1 MKDKTFQG
9 AFELLTTP
17 KEYLLCGVIL
27 SLLLALNLYL
37 EYLNYQKLDFSKPTS
52 LNAQILLQ
60 YPKTKDQKTY
70 FVLKLQ
76 SKGMIFYATIKEP
89 LKNLQYRYAQF
100 FGKIKPCS
108 FLESLKSCFF
118 QTYSFSLTRKQD
130 FKSHVRRFIDSAHS
144 SALVGNLYR
153 ALFIGD
159 SLNKD
164 LRDRA
169 NALGINHLLAISGFH
184 LGILSASVYFLFS
197 LFYTPLQKRYFPY
210 RNAFYD
216 IGVLVW
222 VFLLGYLLLLDF
234 LPSFFRAF
242 LMGLLGFLACFFGV
256 RLLSFKLLILAC
268 CIAIALLPKLLFSV
282 GFLLSVC
289 GVWYIFLFLKH
300 TQAFFKTSSFLVRSF
315 QIISLSVLVFL
326 NMLIIAH
333 AFFPM
338 FSPYQL
344 FSIPLGLIFIV
355 FFPLSLFLH
364 AVGLG
369 SLLDSILNMPLTI
382 PTISVFSPL
391 WLLGVHLFLTIL
403 SVRFFK
409 VYLSMNVLSAGFFLY
424 CCYQYIIMPSLMPS
438 LIVG

>member
-9 AFELLTTP
+9 AFELLATP
-17 KEYLLCGVIL
+17 KEYLWCGVFL
-27 SLLLALNLYL
+27 SLLLAINLYL

-76 SKGMIFYATIKEP
+76 SKGMIFYTTIKEP
-89 LKNLQYRYAQF
+89 LKDLQYRHAYF
-100 FGKIKPCS
+100 FGRIKSCS

-118 QTYSFSLTRKQD
+118 QTYSFSLTRKHN
-130 FKSHVRRFIDSAHS
+130 FKSHLRHFIDSVHS
-144 SALVGNLYR
+144 NALVGNLYR

-256 RLLSFKLLILAC
+256 RILSFKLLVLAC

-300 TQAFFKTSSFLVRSF
+300 TQIFFKTSSFWMRSF
-315 QIISLSVLVFL
+315 QAIALSVLVFL

-369 SLLDSILNMPLTI
+369 SLLDHILSMPLTI
-382 PTISVFSPL
+382 PTISVSSPL
-391 WLLGVHLFLTIL
+391 WLLGAHLFLTIV
-403 SVRFFK
+403 SARFFK

-424 CCYQYIIMPSLMPS
+424 CCYQYIIMPSS
-438 LIVG
+438 IVG

>member
-1 MKDKTFQG
+1 M
-9 AFELLTTP
+9 
-17 KEYLLCGVIL
+17 
-27 SLLLALNLYL
+27 LAINLYL
-37 EYLNYQKLDFSKPTS
+37 EYLNHQKLDFSKPTS

-76 SKGMIFYATIKEP
+76 SKGMIFYTTIKEP

-130 FKSHVRRFIDSAHS
+130 FKSHVRHFIDSAHS
-144 SALVGNLYR
+144 NALVGNLYR

-184 LGILSASVYFLFS
+184 LGILSVSVYFLFS

-300 TQAFFKTSSFLVRSF
+300 TQIFFKTSSFLRRSF
-315 QIISLSVLVFL
+315 QAISLSALVFL

-369 SLLDSILNMPLTI
+369 SLLDDILSMPLTI
-382 PTISVFSPL
+382 PTISVPSPL
-391 WLLGVHLFLTIL
+391 WLLGAHLFLTIL
-403 SVRFFK
+403 SARFFK
-409 VYLSMNVLSAGFFLY
+409 VYLSMNVLSTGFFLY
-424 CCYQYIIMPSLMPS
+424 CCYQYIIMPSL
-438 LIVG
+438 IVG

>member
-17 KEYLLCGVIL
+17 KEYLVCGVIL
-27 SLLLALNLYL
+27 SLLLAINLYL

-76 SKGMIFYATIKEP
+76 SKGMIFYTTIKEP
-89 LKNLQYRYAQF
+89 LKNLQYRHAQF
-100 FGKIKPCS
+100 FGRIKSCS

-130 FKSHVRRFIDSAHS
+130 FKSHLRHFIDSAHS

-184 LGILSASVYFLFS
+184 LGILSVSVYFLFS
-197 LFYTPLQKRYFPY
+197 LFYIPLQKRYFPY

-300 TQAFFKTSSFLVRSF
+300 TEIFFKTSSFLMRSF
-315 QIISLSVLVFL
+315 QAISLSALVFL
-326 NMLIIAH
+326 NMLIVAH

-369 SLLDSILNMPLTI
+369 SLLDRILNMPLAI

-403 SVRFFK
+403 SARFFK
-409 VYLSMNVLSAGFFLY
+409 VYLSMNVLSVGFFLY
-424 CCYQYIIMPSLMPS
+424 CCYQYIIMLG

>member
-1 MKDKTFQG
+1 MF
-9 AFELLTTP
+9 
-17 KEYLLCGVIL
+17 L
-27 SLLLALNLYL
+27 SLLLAINLYL
-37 EYLNYQKLDFSKPTS
+37 EYLNYQKLDFLKPTS

-76 SKGMIFYATIKEP
+76 SKGMIFYTTIKEP
-89 LKNLQYRYAQF
+89 LKNLQYRHAQF
-100 FGKIKPCS
+100 FGRIKSCS
-108 FLESLKSCFF
+108 FLESLRSCFF

-130 FKSHVRRFIDSAHS
+130 FKSHARHFIDSVHS
-144 SALVGNLYR
+144 NALVGNLYR

-197 LFYTPLQKRYFPY
+197 LFYIPLQKRYFPY

-256 RLLSFKLLILAC
+256 RILSFKLLILAC

-300 TQAFFKTSSFLVRSF
+300 TQIFFKNSSFLMRSF
-315 QIISLSVLVFL
+315 QAIALSALVFL

-369 SLLDSILNMPLTI
+369 SLLDHLLNMPLTI
-382 PTISVFSPL
+382 PTISIPSPL
-391 WLLGVHLFLTIL
+391 WLLGAHLFLTIL
-403 SVRFFK
+403 SARFFK

-424 CCYQYIIMPSLMPS
+424 CCYQYIIMPSL
-438 LIVG
+438 IVG

>member
-9 AFELLTTP
+9 AFELLATP
-17 KEYLLCGVIL
+17 KEYLVCGVFL
-27 SLLLALNLYL
+27 SLLLVLNLYL

-76 SKGMIFYATIKEP
+76 SKGMIFYTTIKEP
-89 LKNLQYRYAQF
+89 LKDLQYRHAQF
-100 FGKIKPCS
+100 FGRIKSCS

-118 QTYSFSLTRKQD
+118 QTYSFSLTRKHN
-130 FKSHVRRFIDSAHS
+130 FKSHLRHFIDSAHS

-184 LGILSASVYFLFS
+184 LGILSVSVYFLFS

-256 RLLSFKLLILAC
+256 RILSFKLLILAC

-300 TQAFFKTSSFLVRSF
+300 TQAFFKTSSFLARSF
-315 QIISLSVLVFL
+315 QVISLSALVFL

-369 SLLDSILNMPLTI
+369 SLLDHFLSMPLTI
-382 PTISVFSPL
+382 PTISVPSPL
-391 WLLGVHLFLTIL
+391 WLLGVHLCLTIL
-403 SVRFFK
+403 SARFFK

-424 CCYQYIIMPSLMPS
+424 CCYQYIIMPSL
-438 LIVG
+438 IVG

>member
-9 AFELLTTP
+9 AFDLLSTP
-17 KEYLLCGVIL
+17 KEYLWCGVVL
-27 SLLLALNLYL
+27 SLLLAINLYL

-76 SKGMIFYATIKEP
+76 SKGMIFYTTIKEP
-89 LKNLQYRYAQF
+89 LKNLQYRHVQF

-118 QTYSFSLTRKQD
+118 QTYSFSLTRKHN
-130 FKSHVRRFIDSAHS
+130 FKSHLRHFIDSAHS
-144 SALVGNLYR
+144 NALVGNLYR

-184 LGILSASVYFLFS
+184 LGILSMSVYFLFS

-222 VFLLGYLLLLDF
+222 FFLLGYLLLLDF

-256 RLLSFKLLILAC
+256 RILSFKLLVLAC

-300 TQAFFKTSSFLVRSF
+300 TQIFFKDSSFFKRSF
-315 QIISLSVLVFL
+315 QAIILSVLVFL
-326 NMLIIAH
+326 NMLIVAH

-369 SLLDSILNMPLTI
+369 SLLDHFLSMPLTI
-382 PTISVFSPL
+382 PTISVSSPL
-391 WLLGVHLFLTIL
+391 WLLGAHLFLTIV
-403 SVRFFK
+403 SARFFK
-409 VYLSMNVLSAGFFLY
+409 VYLSMNVLSMGFFLY
-424 CCYQYIIMPSLMPS
+424 CCYQYIIMPSL
-438 LIVG
+438 IVG

>member
-17 KEYLLCGVIL
+17 KEYLLCGVFL
-27 SLLLALNLYL
+27 SLLLAFNLYL

-76 SKGMIFYATIKEP
+76 SKGMIFYSTIKEP

-130 FKSHVRRFIDSAHS
+130 FKSHVRYFIDSAHS

-315 QIISLSVLVFL
+315 QVISLSVLVFL
-326 NMLIIAH
+326 NMLIIVH

-344 FSIPLGLIFIV
+344 FSIPLGLIFVV
-355 FFPLSLFLH
+355 FFPLSLLLH

-369 SLLDSILNMPLTI
+369 SLLDFILNMPLAI
-382 PTISVFSPL
+382 PTIFVFSPL
-391 WLLGVHLFLTIL
+391 WLLGAHLFLTIL
-403 SVRFFK
+403 SARFFK

-424 CCYQYIIMPSLMPS
+424 CCYQYIIMPSL
-438 LIVG
+438 IVG

>member
-9 AFELLTTP
+9 AFELLATP
-17 KEYLLCGVIL
+17 KEYLWCGVFL
-27 SLLLALNLYL
+27 SLLLAINLYL
-37 EYLNYQKLDFSKPTS
+37 EYLNYQKLDFLKPTS

-76 SKGMIFYATIKEP
+76 SKGMIFYTTIKEP
-89 LKNLQYRYAQF
+89 LKNLQYRHAQF
-100 FGKIKPCS
+100 FGKIKSCS

-118 QTYSFSLTRKQD
+118 QTYSFSLTRKHN
-130 FKSHVRRFIDSAHS
+130 FKSRLRHFIDSAHS

-164 LRDRA
+164 LRDKA

-184 LGILSASVYFLFS
+184 LGILSVSVYFLFS

-256 RLLSFKLLILAC
+256 RLLSFKLLVLAC

-300 TQAFFKTSSFLVRSF
+300 TQIFFKNSSFLMRSF
-315 QIISLSVLVFL
+315 QAIVLSVLVFL
-326 NMLIIAH
+326 NMLIVAH

-369 SLLDSILNMPLTI
+369 SLLDHLLSMPLTI
-382 PTISVFSPL
+382 PTILIPSPL

-403 SVRFFK
+403 SARFFK

-424 CCYQYIIMPSLMPS
+424 CCYQYIIMPSL
-438 LIVG
+438 IVG

>member
-9 AFELLTTP
+9 AFELLSTP
-17 KEYLLCGVIL
+17 KEYLWCGVVL
-27 SLLLALNLYL
+27 SLLLAINLYL
-37 EYLNYQKLDFSKPTS
+37 EYLNYQKLDFSKPMS

-76 SKGMIFYATIKEP
+76 SKGMIFYTTIKEP
-89 LKNLQYRYAQF
+89 LKNLQYRHAQF
-100 FGKIKPCS
+100 FGRIKSCS

-130 FKSHVRRFIDSAHS
+130 FKSHVRHFIDSAHS
-144 SALVGNLYR
+144 NALVGNLYR

-300 TQAFFKTSSFLVRSF
+300 TQIFFKNSSFLRRSF
-315 QIISLSVLVFL
+315 QVISLSALVFL
-326 NMLIIAH
+326 NMLIVAH

-369 SLLDSILNMPLTI
+369 SLLDHILSMPLTI
-382 PTISVFSPL
+382 PTISIPSPL
-391 WLLGVHLFLTIL
+391 WLLGAHLFLTIL
-403 SVRFFK
+403 SARSFK
-409 VYLSMNVLSAGFFLY
+409 VYLSMNILSTGFFLY
-424 CCYQYIIMPSLMPS
+424 CCYQYIIMPSL
-438 LIVG
+438 IVG

>member
-1 MKDKTFQG
+1 MF
-9 AFELLTTP
+9 
-17 KEYLLCGVIL
+17 L
-27 SLLLALNLYL
+27 SLLLAINLYL

-76 SKGMIFYATIKEP
+76 SKGMIFYTTIKEP
-89 LKNLQYRYAQF
+89 LKNLQYRHAQF
-100 FGKIKPCS
+100 FGKIKFCS

-130 FKSHVRRFIDSAHS
+130 LKSHLRHFIDSVHS
-144 SALVGNLYR
+144 NALVGNLYR

-164 LRDRA
+164 LRDKA

-300 TQAFFKTSSFLVRSF
+300 TEIFFKTSSFLRRSF
-315 QIISLSVLVFL
+315 QAISLSALVFL

-369 SLLDSILNMPLTI
+369 SLLDHILSMPLTI
-382 PTISVFSPL
+382 PTISVSSPL
-391 WLLGVHLFLTIL
+391 WLLGAHLFLTIL
-403 SVRFFK
+403 SARFFK
-409 VYLSMNVLSAGFFLY
+409 VYLSMNILSAGFFLY
-424 CCYQYIIMPSLMPS
+424 CCYQYIIMPSL
-438 LIVG
+438 IVG

>member
-27 SLLLALNLYL
+27 SLLLAINLYL

-130 FKSHVRRFIDSAHS
+130 FKSHVRHFIDSAHS
-144 SALVGNLYR
+144 SALAGNLYR

-222 VFLLGYLLLLDF
+222 VFLLGYLLLLNF

-300 TQAFFKTSSFLVRSF
+300 TQAFFKTSSFLVRSL
-315 QIISLSVLVFL
+315 QVISLSVLVFL

-424 CCYQYIIMPSLMPS
+424 CCYQYIIMPSL
-438 LIVG
+438 IVG

>member
-9 AFELLTTP
+9 AFELLATP
-17 KEYLLCGVIL
+17 KEYLWCGVFL
-27 SLLLALNLYL
+27 SLLLAINLYL
-37 EYLNYQKLDFSKPTS
+37 EYLNYQKLDFLKPTS

-76 SKGMIFYATIKEP
+76 SKGMIFYTTIKEP
-89 LKNLQYRYAQF
+89 LKNLQYRHAQF
-100 FGKIKPCS
+100 FGRIKSCS

-118 QTYSFSLTRKQD
+118 QTYSFSLTRKHN
-130 FKSHVRRFIDSAHS
+130 FKSHLRHFIDSAHEN
-144 SALVGNLYR
+144 ALVGNLYR

-159 SLNKD
+159 SLNKN

-256 RLLSFKLLILAC
+256 RILSFKLLVLAC

-300 TQAFFKTSSFLVRSF
+300 TQIFFKTSSFWMRSF
-315 QIISLSVLVFL
+315 QAIALSVLVFL

-369 SLLDSILNMPLTI
+369 SLLDHFLSMPLTI
-382 PTISVFSPL
+382 PTISVSSPL
-391 WLLGVHLFLTIL
+391 WLLGTHLFLTIL

-424 CCYQYIIMPSLMPS
+424 CCYQYIIMPSS
-438 LIVG
+438 IVG

>member
-1 MKDKTFQG
+1 M
-9 AFELLTTP
+9 
-17 KEYLLCGVIL
+17 CGVIL

-76 SKGMIFYATIKEP
+76 SKGMIFYSTIKEP

-108 FLESLKSCFF
+108 FLESLKSCFL

-130 FKSHVRRFIDSAHS
+130 FKSHVRHFIDSAHS

-159 SLNKD
+159 SLNKN

-300 TQAFFKTSSFLVRSF
+300 TQAFFKTFSFLARSF
-315 QIISLSVLVFL
+315 QVISLSALIFL

-369 SLLDSILNMPLTI
+369 SLLDPILNMPLAI
-382 PTISVFSPL
+382 PTISIPSPL
-391 WLLGVHLFLTIL
+391 WLLGAHLFLTIL
-403 SVRFFK
+403 SARFFK

-424 CCYQYIIMPSLMPS
+424 CCYQYIIMPSS
-438 LIVG
+438 IVG

>member
-9 AFELLTTP
+9 AFELLATP
-17 KEYLLCGVIL
+17 KEYLWCGVFL
-27 SLLLALNLYL
+27 SLLLAINLYL

-76 SKGMIFYATIKEP
+76 SKNMIFYTTIKEP
-89 LKNLQYRYAQF
+89 LKNLQYRHAQF
-100 FGKIKPCS
+100 FGKIKSCS

-130 FKSHVRRFIDSAHS
+130 FKSHARHFIDSAHS
-144 SALVGNLYR
+144 NALVGNLYR

-184 LGILSASVYFLFS
+184 LGILSVSVYFLFS
-197 LFYTPLQKRYFPY
+197 LFYTTLQKRYFPY

-256 RLLSFKLLILAC
+256 RILSFKLLILAC

-300 TQAFFKTSSFLVRSF
+300 TQIFFKTSSFLARSL
-315 QIISLSVLVFL
+315 QVISLSALVFL
-326 NMLIIAH
+326 NMLIVAH

-369 SLLDSILNMPLTI
+369 SLLDNVLSMPLTI
-382 PTISVFSPL
+382 PTISVPSPL
-391 WLLGVHLFLTIL
+391 WLLGAHLFLTIL
-403 SVRFFK
+403 SARFFK
-409 VYLSMNVLSAGFFLY
+409 VYLSMNVLSMGFFLY
-424 CCYQYIIMPSLMPS
+424 CCYQYIIMPSL
-438 LIVG
+438 IVG

>member
-9 AFELLTTP
+9 AFELLSTP
-17 KEYLLCGVIL
+17 KEYLLCGVFL
-27 SLLLALNLYL
+27 SLLLAINLYL
-37 EYLNYQKLDFSKPTS
+37 EYLNYQKLDFSKPAS

-76 SKGMIFYATIKEP
+76 SKNMIFYTTIKEP
-89 LKNLQYRYAQF
+89 LKNLQYRHAQF
-100 FGKIKPCS
+100 FGKIKSCS

-130 FKSHVRRFIDSAHS
+130 FKSHVRHFIDSAHEN
-144 SALVGNLYR
+144 ALVGNLYR

-164 LRDRA
+164 LRDKA

-184 LGILSASVYFLFS
+184 LGILSVSVYFLFS

-256 RLLSFKLLILAC
+256 RILSFKLLVLAC

-300 TQAFFKTSSFLVRSF
+300 TQIFFKTSSFLRRSF
-315 QIISLSVLVFL
+315 QAIALSVLVFL

-338 FSPYQL
+338 FSLYQL

-369 SLLDSILNMPLTI
+369 SLLDHFLSMPLTI
-382 PTISVFSPL
+382 PTISVPSPL
-391 WLLGVHLFLTIL
+391 WLLGAHLFLTIL
-403 SVRFFK
+403 SARFFK

-424 CCYQYIIMPSLMPS
+424 CCYQYIIMPSL
-438 LIVG
+438 IVG

>member
-9 AFELLTTP
+9 AFELLATP
-17 KEYLLCGVIL
+17 KEYLWCGVVL
-27 SLLLALNLYL
+27 SLLLAINLYL

-76 SKGMIFYATIKEP
+76 SKGMIFYTTIKEP
-89 LKNLQYRYAQF
+89 LKDLQYRHAQF
-100 FGKIKPCS
+100 FGRIKSCS

-118 QTYSFSLTRKQD
+118 QTYSFSLMRKHN
-130 FKSHVRRFIDSAHS
+130 FKSHLRHFIDSVHS
-144 SALVGNLYR
+144 NALVGNLYR

-300 TQAFFKTSSFLVRSF
+300 TQIFFKTSSFWMRSF
-315 QIISLSVLVFL
+315 QVISLSALVFL

-369 SLLDSILNMPLTI
+369 SLLDHFLSMPLTI
-382 PTISVFSPL
+382 PTISVSSPL
-391 WLLGVHLFLTIL
+391 WLLGAHLFLTIL
-403 SVRFFK
+403 SARFFK

-424 CCYQYIIMPSLMPS
+424 CCYQYIIMPSS
-438 LIVG
+438 IVG

>member
-9 AFELLTTP
+9 AFELLSTP
-17 KEYLLCGVIL
+17 KEYLWCGVFL
-27 SLLLALNLYL
+27 SLLLAINLYL

-76 SKGMIFYATIKEP
+76 SKNMIFYTTIKEP
-89 LKNLQYRYAQF
+89 LKNLQYRHAQF
-100 FGKIKPCS
+100 FGRIKSCS

-118 QTYSFSLTRKQD
+118 QTYSFSLTRKHN
-130 FKSHVRRFIDSAHS
+130 FKSHARHFIDSVHS
-144 SALVGNLYR
+144 NALVGNLYR

-256 RLLSFKLLILAC
+256 RLLSFKLLVLAC

-300 TQAFFKTSSFLVRSF
+300 TQIFFKTSSFLRRSF
-315 QIISLSVLVFL
+315 QAISLSVLVFL
-326 NMLIIAH
+326 NMLIVAH

-369 SLLDSILNMPLTI
+369 SLLDRLLSMPLTI
-382 PTISVFSPL
+382 PTISVSSPL
-391 WLLGVHLFLTIL
+391 WLLGVHLCLTIL
-403 SVRFFK
+403 SARFFK

-424 CCYQYIIMPSLMPS
+424 CCYQYIIMPSL
-438 LIVG
+438 IVG

>member
-17 KEYLLCGVIL
+17 KEYLWCGVVL
-27 SLLLALNLYL
+27 SLLLVLNLYL

-76 SKGMIFYATIKEP
+76 SKGMIFYTTIKEP
-89 LKNLQYRYAQF
+89 LKNLQYRHAQF
-100 FGKIKPCS
+100 FGKIKSCS

-130 FKSHVRRFIDSAHS
+130 FKSHLRHFIDSAHS

-300 TQAFFKTSSFLVRSF
+300 TQIFFKDSSFFKRSF
-315 QIISLSVLVFL
+315 QAIALSVLVFL
-326 NMLIIAH
+326 NMLIIVH

-344 FSIPLGLIFIV
+344 FSIPLGLVFIV

-369 SLLDSILNMPLTI
+369 SLLDHILSMPLTI
-382 PTISVFSPL
+382 PTISVPSPL
-391 WLLGVHLFLTIL
+391 WLLGAHLFLTIL
-403 SVRFFK
+403 SARFFK
-409 VYLSMNVLSAGFFLY
+409 VYLSMNVLSVGFFLY
-424 CCYQYIIMPSLMPS
+424 CCYQYII
-438 LIVG
+438 IYYNA

>member
-9 AFELLTTP
+9 AFELLTAP

-27 SLLLALNLYL
+27 SLLLAINLYL

-76 SKGMIFYATIKEP
+76 SKGMIFYTTIKES
-89 LKNLQYRYAQF
+89 LKNLQYRHAQF
-100 FGKIKPCS
+100 FGRIKSCS

-130 FKSHVRRFIDSAHS
+130 LKSHWRHFIDNAHS
-144 SALVGNLYR
+144 NALAGNLYR

-184 LGILSASVYFLFS
+184 LGILSVSVYFLFS

-300 TQAFFKTSSFLVRSF
+300 TQAFFKSSSFLMRSF
-315 QIISLSVLVFL
+315 QAISLSALVFL

-369 SLLDSILNMPLTI
+369 SLLDHILNMPLAI
-382 PTISVFSPL
+382 PTISISSPL
-391 WLLGVHLFLTIL
+391 WLLGAHLFLTIL
-403 SVRFFK
+403 SARFFK

-424 CCYQYIIMPSLMPS
+424 CCYQYIIMPSL
-438 LIVG
+438 IVG

>member
-27 SLLLALNLYL
+27 SLLLAINLYL

-76 SKGMIFYATIKEP
+76 SKSMIFYSTIKEP

-130 FKSHVRRFIDSAHS
+130 SKSHWRHFIDSAHS
-144 SALVGNLYR
+144 SALAGNLYR

-222 VFLLGYLLLLDF
+222 VFLLGYLLLLNF

-315 QIISLSVLVFL
+315 QVISLSTLVFL

-344 FSIPLGLIFIV
+344 FSIPLGLIFVV

-382 PTISVFSPL
+382 PTISVSSPL

-403 SVRFFK
+403 SVHFFK

-424 CCYQYIIMPSLMPS
+424 CCYQYIIMPSL
-438 LIVG
+438 IVG

>member
-9 AFELLTTP
+9 AFELLSTP
-17 KEYLLCGVIL
+17 KEYLWCGVFL
-27 SLLLALNLYL
+27 SLLLAINLYL

-76 SKGMIFYATIKEP
+76 SKGMIFYTTIKEP
-89 LKNLQYRYAQF
+89 LKNLQYRHAQF
-100 FGKIKPCS
+100 FGRIKSCS

-118 QTYSFSLTRKQD
+118 QTYSFSLTRKHN
-130 FKSHVRRFIDSAHS
+130 FKSHVRHFIDSAHS
-144 SALVGNLYR
+144 NALVGNLYR

-300 TQAFFKTSSFLVRSF
+300 TQIFFKTSSFLARSF
-315 QIISLSVLVFL
+315 QAISLSALVFL

-355 FFPLSLFLH
+355 FFPLSLLLH

-369 SLLDSILNMPLTI
+369 SLLDRILNMPLAI
-382 PTISVFSPL
+382 PTISVPSPL
-391 WLLGVHLFLTIL
+391 WLLGAHLFLTIL
-403 SVRFFK
+403 SARFFK

-424 CCYQYIIMPSLMPS
+424 CCYQYIIMPSL
-438 LIVG
+438 IVG

>member
-1 MKDKTFQG
+1 MF
-9 AFELLTTP
+9 
-17 KEYLLCGVIL
+17 L
-27 SLLLALNLYL
+27 SLLLAINLYL
-37 EYLNYQKLDFSKPTS
+37 EHLNYQKLDFSKPTS
-52 LNAQILLQ
+52 LSAQILLQ

-76 SKGMIFYATIKEP
+76 SKGMIFYTTIKEP
-89 LKNLQYRYAQF
+89 LKNLQYRHAQF
-100 FGKIKPCS
+100 FGKIKSCS

-118 QTYSFSLTRKQD
+118 QTYSFSLTRKHN
-130 FKSHVRRFIDSAHS
+130 FKSRLRHFIDSAHS

-184 LGILSASVYFLFS
+184 LGILSVSVYFLFS

-216 IGVLVW
+216 TGVLVW
-222 VFLLGYLLLLDF
+222 VFLLAYLLLLDF

-300 TQAFFKTSSFLVRSF
+300 TQIFFKNSSFLMRSF
-315 QIISLSVLVFL
+315 QAIALSVLVFL

-369 SLLDSILNMPLTI
+369 SLLDHFLSMPLTI
-382 PTISVFSPL
+382 PTISILSPL

-403 SVRFFK
+403 SARFFK

-424 CCYQYIIMPSLMPS
+424 CCYQYIIMPSS
-438 LIVG
+438 IVG

>member
-9 AFELLTTP
+9 AFELLSTP
-17 KEYLLCGVIL
+17 KEYLWCGVVL
-27 SLLLALNLYL
+27 SLLLAINLYL

-76 SKGMIFYATIKEP
+76 SKGMIFYTTIKEP
-89 LKNLQYRYAQF
+89 LKNLQYRHAQF
-100 FGKIKPCS
+100 FGRIKSCS

-130 FKSHVRRFIDSAHS
+130 FKSHARHFIDSAHS
-144 SALVGNLYR
+144 NALVGNLYR

-256 RLLSFKLLILAC
+256 RLLSFKLLVLAC

-300 TQAFFKTSSFLVRSF
+300 TQIFFKNSSFLMRSF
-315 QIISLSVLVFL
+315 QAIALSVLVFL
-326 NMLIIAH
+326 NMLIVAH

-369 SLLDSILNMPLTI
+369 SLLDNILSMPLTI
-382 PTISVFSPL
+382 PTISIPSPL

-403 SVRFFK
+403 SARFFK

-424 CCYQYIIMPSLMPS
+424 CCYQYIIMPSL
-438 LIVG
+438 IVG

>member
-9 AFELLTTP
+9 AFDLLSTP
-17 KEYLLCGVIL
+17 KEYLWCGVVL
-27 SLLLALNLYL
+27 SLLLAINLYL
-37 EYLNYQKLDFSKPTS
+37 EYLNHQKLDFSKPTS

-76 SKGMIFYATIKEP
+76 SKGMIFYTTIKEP
-89 LKNLQYRYAQF
+89 LKNLQYRHAQF
-100 FGKIKPCS
+100 FGKIKSCS

-118 QTYSFSLTRKQD
+118 QTYSFSLTRKHN
-130 FKSHVRRFIDSAHS
+130 FKSHLRHFIDSVHS
-144 SALVGNLYR
+144 NALVGNLYR

-164 LRDRA
+164 LRDKA

-256 RLLSFKLLILAC
+256 RILSFKLLVLAC

-282 GFLLSVC
+282 GFLLSIC

-300 TQAFFKTSSFLVRSF
+300 TQIFFKDSSFFKRSF
-315 QIISLSVLVFL
+315 QAIVLSVLVFL
-326 NMLIIAH
+326 NMLIVAH

-369 SLLDSILNMPLTI
+369 SLLDHFLSMPLTI
-382 PTISVFSPL
+382 STISVPSPL

-403 SVRFFK
+403 SAHFFK
-409 VYLSMNVLSAGFFLY
+409 VYLSMNVLSMGFFLY
-424 CCYQYIIMPSLMPS
+424 CCYQYIIMPSS
-438 LIVG
+438 IVG

>member
-1 MKDKTFQG
+1 M
-9 AFELLTTP
+9 
-17 KEYLLCGVIL
+17 CGVFL
-27 SLLLALNLYL
+27 SLLLVLNLYL

-76 SKGMIFYATIKEP
+76 SKGMIFYTTIKEP
-89 LKNLQYRYAQF
+89 LKDLQYRHAQF
-100 FGKIKPCS
+100 FGRIKSCS

-118 QTYSFSLTRKQD
+118 QTYSFSLTRKHN
-130 FKSHVRRFIDSAHS
+130 FKSHLRHFIDSAHS

-184 LGILSASVYFLFS
+184 LGILSVSVYFLFS

-256 RLLSFKLLILAC
+256 RILSFKLLILAC

-300 TQAFFKTSSFLVRSF
+300 TQAFFKTSSFLARSF
-315 QIISLSVLVFL
+315 QVISLSALVFL

-369 SLLDSILNMPLTI
+369 SLLDHFLSMPLTI
-382 PTISVFSPL
+382 PTISVPSPL
-391 WLLGVHLFLTIL
+391 WLLGVHLCLTIL
-403 SVRFFK
+403 SARFFK

-424 CCYQYIIMPSLMPS
+424 CCYQYIIMPSL
-438 LIVG
+438 IVG

>member
-1 MKDKTFQG
+1 MF
-9 AFELLTTP
+9 
-17 KEYLLCGVIL
+17 L
-27 SLLLALNLYL
+27 SLLLAINLYL

-76 SKGMIFYATIKEP
+76 SKNMIFYTTIKEP
-89 LKNLQYRYAQF
+89 LKNLQYRHAQF
-100 FGKIKPCS
+100 FGRIKSCS

-118 QTYSFSLTRKQD
+118 QTYSFSLTRKHN
-130 FKSHVRRFIDSAHS
+130 FKSHARHFIDSAHS
-144 SALVGNLYR
+144 NALVGNLYR

-300 TQAFFKTSSFLVRSF
+300 TQIFFKNSSFLRRSF
-315 QIISLSVLVFL
+315 QAIALSVLVFL

-369 SLLDSILNMPLTI
+369 SLLDHILSMPLTI
-382 PTISVFSPL
+382 PTISVPSPL
-391 WLLGVHLFLTIL
+391 WLLGAHLFLTIL
-403 SVRFFK
+403 SVRSFK

-424 CCYQYIIMPSLMPS
+424 CCYQYIIMPSL
-438 LIVG
+438 IVG

>member
-9 AFELLTTP
+9 AFELLSTP
-17 KEYLLCGVIL
+17 KEYLWCGVFL
-27 SLLLALNLYL
+27 SLLLAINLYL

-60 YPKTKDQKTY
+60 YPKIKDQKTY

-76 SKGMIFYATIKEP
+76 SKGMIFYTTIKEP
-89 LKNLQYRYAQF
+89 LKNLQYRHAQF
-100 FGKIKPCS
+100 FGRIKFCS

-118 QTYSFSLTRKQD
+118 QTYSFSLTRKHN
-130 FKSHVRRFIDSAHS
+130 FKSHVRHFIDSAHS
-144 SALVGNLYR
+144 NALVGNLYR

-210 RNAFYD
+210 KNAFYD

-256 RLLSFKLLILAC
+256 RLLSFKLLVLAC

-300 TQAFFKTSSFLVRSF
+300 TEIFFKTSSFLRRSF
-315 QIISLSVLVFL
+315 QAISLSVLVFL

-369 SLLDSILNMPLTI
+369 SLLDNVLSMPLTI
-382 PTISVFSPL
+382 PTISVPSPL
-391 WLLGVHLFLTIL
+391 WLLGVHLCLTIL
-403 SVRFFK
+403 SARFFK
-409 VYLSMNVLSAGFFLY
+409 VYLSMNVLSVGFFLY
-424 CCYQYIIMPSLMPS
+424 CCYQYIIMPSL
-438 LIVG
+438 IVG

>member
-17 KEYLLCGVIL
+17 KEYLVCGVFL
-27 SLLLALNLYL
+27 SLLLAINLYL
-37 EYLNYQKLDFSKPTS
+37 EYLNYQKIDFSKPTS

-76 SKGMIFYATIKEP
+76 SKGMIFYSTIKEP

-108 FLESLKSCFF
+108 FLESLRSCFF

-130 FKSHVRRFIDSAHS
+130 FKSHLHHFIDSAHS

-184 LGILSASVYFLFS
+184 LGILSVSVYFLFS

-300 TQAFFKTSSFLVRSF
+300 TQAFFKISSFLMRSF
-315 QIISLSVLVFL
+315 QVISLSALVFL
-326 NMLIIAH
+326 NMLIIVH

-355 FFPLSLFLH
+355 FFPLSLLLH

-391 WLLGVHLFLTIL
+391 WLLGAHLLLTIL
-403 SVRFFK
+403 SARFFK

-424 CCYQYIIMPSLMPS
+424 CCYQYIIMPSS
-438 LIVG
+438 IVG

>member
-9 AFELLTTP
+9 AFELLSTP
-17 KEYLLCGVIL
+17 KEYLVCGVFL
-27 SLLLALNLYL
+27 SLLLAINLYL

-76 SKGMIFYATIKEP
+76 SKGMIFYTTIKEP
-89 LKNLQYRYAQF
+89 LKNLQYRHAQF
-100 FGKIKPCS
+100 FGRIKSCS

-118 QTYSFSLTRKQD
+118 QTYSFSLTRKHN
-130 FKSHVRRFIDSAHS
+130 FKSHVRHSIDSAHS
-144 SALVGNLYR
+144 NALVGNLYR

-300 TQAFFKTSSFLVRSF
+300 TQIFFKTSSFWMRSF
-315 QIISLSVLVFL
+315 QVISLSALVFL

-369 SLLDSILNMPLTI
+369 SLLDHLLSMPLTI
-382 PTISVFSPL
+382 PTISVPSPL
-391 WLLGVHLFLTIL
+391 WLLGAHLFLTIL
-403 SVRFFK
+403 STRFFK
-409 VYLSMNVLSAGFFLY
+409 VYLSMNVLSVGFFLY
-424 CCYQYIIMPSLMPS
+424 CCYQYIIMPSL
-438 LIVG
+438 IVG

>member
-9 AFELLTTP
+9 AFELLSTP
-17 KEYLLCGVIL
+17 KEYLWCGVFL
-27 SLLLALNLYL
+27 SLLLAINLYL

-76 SKGMIFYATIKEP
+76 SKGMIFYTTIKEP
-89 LKNLQYRYAQF
+89 LKNLQYRHAQF
-100 FGKIKPCS
+100 FGKIKSCS

-118 QTYSFSLTRKQD
+118 QTYSFSLMRKHN
-130 FKSHVRRFIDSAHS
+130 FKSHLRHFIDSAHEN
-144 SALVGNLYR
+144 ALVGNLYR

-184 LGILSASVYFLFS
+184 LGILSVSVYFLFS

-256 RLLSFKLLILAC
+256 RILSFKLLVLAC

-300 TQAFFKTSSFLVRSF
+300 TQIFFKDSSFFKRSF
-315 QIISLSVLVFL
+315 QAIVLSVLVFL
-326 NMLIIAH
+326 NMLIVAH

-369 SLLDSILNMPLTI
+369 SLLDHFLSMPLTI
-382 PTISVFSPL
+382 PTISISSPL
-391 WLLGVHLFLTIL
+391 WLLGAHLFLTIL
-403 SVRFFK
+403 SARFFK

-424 CCYQYIIMPSLMPS
+424 CCYQYIIMPSL
-438 LIVG
+438 IVG

>member
-9 AFELLTTP
+9 AFELLSTP
-17 KEYLLCGVIL
+17 KEYLWCGVFL
-27 SLLLALNLYL
+27 SLLLAINLYL
-37 EYLNYQKLDFSKPTS
+37 EYLNYQRLDFSKPTS

-76 SKGMIFYATIKEP
+76 SKNMIFYTTIKEP
-89 LKNLQYRYAQF
+89 LKNLQYRHAQF
-100 FGKIKPCS
+100 FGKIKSCS

-118 QTYSFSLTRKQD
+118 QTYSFSLMRKQD
-130 FKSHVRRFIDSAHS
+130 FKSRLRHSIDSAHS

-164 LRDRA
+164 LIDRA

-256 RLLSFKLLILAC
+256 RILSFKLLVLAC

-300 TQAFFKTSSFLVRSF
+300 TQIFFKTSSFLRRSF
-315 QIISLSVLVFL
+315 QAIALSVLVFL

-369 SLLDSILNMPLTI
+369 SLLDYILSMPLTI
-382 PTISVFSPL
+382 PTISVPSPL

-403 SVRFFK
+403 SARFFK

-424 CCYQYIIMPSLMPS
+424 CCYQYIIMPSS
-438 LIVG
+438 IVG

>member
-17 KEYLLCGVIL
+17 KEYLWCGVFL
-27 SLLLALNLYL
+27 SLLLAINLYL
-37 EYLNYQKLDFSKPTS
+37 EYLNHQKLDFSKPTS

-76 SKGMIFYATIKEP
+76 SKGMIFYTTIKEP
-89 LKNLQYRYAQF
+89 LKNLQYRHVQF

-108 FLESLKSCFF
+108 FLESLRSCFF

-130 FKSHVRRFIDSAHS
+130 FKSHVRHFIDSAHS
-144 SALVGNLYR
+144 NALVGNLYR

-159 SLNKD
+159 SLNKN

-184 LGILSASVYFLFS
+184 LGILSVSVYFLFS

-300 TQAFFKTSSFLVRSF
+300 TQAFFKTSSFLMRSL
-315 QIISLSVLVFL
+315 QAISLSTLVFL
-326 NMLIIAH
+326 NMLIVAH

-369 SLLDSILNMPLTI
+369 SLLDRILSMPLTI
-382 PTISVFSPL
+382 PTISIPSPL
-391 WLLGVHLFLTIL
+391 WLLGAHLFLTIL

-424 CCYQYIIMPSLMPS
+424 CCYQYIIMPSL
-438 LIVG
+438 IVG

>member
-17 KEYLLCGVIL
+17 KEYLLCGVFL
-27 SLLLALNLYL
+27 SLLLAINLYL

-76 SKGMIFYATIKEP
+76 SKGMIFYTTIKEP
-89 LKNLQYRYAQF
+89 LKNLQYRHAQF
-100 FGKIKPCS
+100 FGKIKSCS

-118 QTYSFSLTRKQD
+118 QTYSFSLTRKHN
-130 FKSHVRRFIDSAHS
+130 FKSHVRHFIDSAHS

-234 LPSFFRAF
+234 LPSFFRSF

-300 TQAFFKTSSFLVRSF
+300 TQAFFKTSSFLMRSF
-315 QIISLSVLVFL
+315 QAIALSVLVFL

-369 SLLDSILNMPLTI
+369 SLLDPILNMPLTI

-403 SVRFFK
+403 STRFFK

-424 CCYQYIIMPSLMPS
+424 CCYQYIIMPSS
-438 LIVG
+438 IVG

>member
-1 MKDKTFQG
+1 MKDKTFHG
-9 AFELLTTP
+9 AFDLLSTP
-17 KEYLLCGVIL
+17 KEYLWCGVVL
-27 SLLLALNLYL
+27 SLLLAINLYL
-37 EYLNYQKLDFSKPTS
+37 EYLNHQKLDFSKPTS
-52 LNAQILLQ
+52 LSAQILLQ

-76 SKGMIFYATIKEP
+76 SKGMIFYTTIKEP
-89 LKNLQYRYAQF
+89 LKNLQYRHAQF
-100 FGKIKPCS
+100 FGKIKSCS

-130 FKSHVRRFIDSAHS
+130 FKSRLRHFIDSAHS
-144 SALVGNLYR
+144 NALVGNLYR

-256 RLLSFKLLILAC
+256 RILSFKLLVLAC

-300 TQAFFKTSSFLVRSF
+300 AQIFFKDSSFLKRSF
-315 QIISLSVLVFL
+315 QAIALSVLVFL
-326 NMLIIAH
+326 NMLIVAH

-369 SLLDSILNMPLTI
+369 SLLDHILSMPLTI
-382 PTISVFSPL
+382 PTISIPSPL

-403 SVRFFK
+403 SARFFK

-424 CCYQYIIMPSLMPS
+424 CCYQYIIMPSL
-438 LIVG
+438 IVG

>member
-9 AFELLTTP
+9 AFELLLTP
-17 KEYLLCGVIL
+17 KEYLWCGVVL
-27 SLLLALNLYL
+27 SLLLAINLYL

-76 SKGMIFYATIKEP
+76 SKNMIFYTTIKEP

-100 FGKIKPCS
+100 FGRIKPCS

-118 QTYSFSLTRKQD
+118 QTYSFSLMRKQD
-130 FKSHVRRFIDSAHS
+130 FKSHLRHFIDSAHS
-144 SALVGNLYR
+144 NALVGNLYR

-256 RLLSFKLLILAC
+256 RILSFKLLVLAC
-268 CIAIALLPKLLFSV
+268 GIAIALLPKLLFSV

-300 TQAFFKTSSFLVRSF
+300 TQIFFKTSSFLARSF
-315 QIISLSVLVFL
+315 QVISLSALVFL

-369 SLLDSILNMPLTI
+369 SLLDDILSMPLTI
-382 PTISVFSPL
+382 PTISISSPL
-391 WLLGVHLFLTIL
+391 WLLGAHLFLTIL
-403 SVRFFK
+403 SAHFFK

-424 CCYQYIIMPSLMPS
+424 CCYQYIIMPSL
-438 LIVG
+438 IVG

>member
-27 SLLLALNLYL
+27 SLLLAINLYL
-37 EYLNYQKLDFSKPTS
+37 EYLNCQKLDFSKPTS

-76 SKGMIFYATIKEP
+76 SKGMIFYTTIKEP
-89 LKNLQYRYAQF
+89 LKNLQYRHAQF
-100 FGKIKPCS
+100 FGKIKSCS

-130 FKSHVRRFIDSAHS
+130 FKSHLRHFIDSAHS
-144 SALVGNLYR
+144 SALAGNLYR

-184 LGILSASVYFLFS
+184 LGILSVSVYFLFS

-300 TQAFFKTSSFLVRSF
+300 TQAFFKTSSFLMRSF
-315 QIISLSVLVFL
+315 QVISLSALIFL
-326 NMLIIAH
+326 NMLIVVH

-369 SLLDSILNMPLTI
+369 SLLDRILNMPLAI
-382 PTISVFSPL
+382 PTISVPSPL
-391 WLLGVHLFLTIL
+391 WLLGAHLFLTIL
-403 SVRFFK
+403 SARFFK

-424 CCYQYIIMPSLMPS
+424 CCYQYIIMPSL
-438 LIVG
+438 IVG

>member
-1 MKDKTFQG
+1 MKDKTFHG
-9 AFELLTTP
+9 AFDLLSTP
-17 KEYLLCGVIL
+17 KEYLWCGVIL
-27 SLLLALNLYL
+27 SLLLAINLYL
-37 EYLNYQKLDFSKPTS
+37 EYLNHQKLDFSKPTS

-76 SKGMIFYATIKEP
+76 SKGMIFYTTIKEP
-89 LKNLQYRYAQF
+89 LKNLQYRHAQF
-100 FGKIKPCS
+100 FGKIKSCS

-130 FKSHVRRFIDSAHS
+130 FKSHLRHFIDSAHS
-144 SALVGNLYR
+144 NALVGNLYR

-256 RLLSFKLLILAC
+256 RILSFKLLVLAC

-300 TQAFFKTSSFLVRSF
+300 TQIFFKDSSFLMRSF
-315 QIISLSVLVFL
+315 QAIALSVLVFL
-326 NMLIIAH
+326 NMLIVAH

-369 SLLDSILNMPLTI
+369 SLLDNILSMPLTI
-382 PTISVFSPL
+382 PTISVSSPL
-391 WLLGVHLFLTIL
+391 WLLGAHLFLTIV
-403 SVRFFK
+403 SARFFK
-409 VYLSMNVLSAGFFLY
+409 VYLSMNGLSTGFFLY
-424 CCYQYIIMPSLMPS
+424 CCYQYIIMPSS
-438 LIVG
+438 IVG

>member
-76 SKGMIFYATIKEP
+76 SKNMIFYSTIKEP

-130 FKSHVRRFIDSAHS
+130 FKSHVRHFIDSAHS

-315 QIISLSVLVFL
+315 QVISLSVLVFL

-344 FSIPLGLIFIV
+344 SSIPLGLIFIV
-355 FFPLSLFLH
+355 FFPLSLLLH

-369 SLLDSILNMPLTI
+369 SLLDYILSMPLTI

-403 SVRFFK
+403 STRFFK

-424 CCYQYIIMPSLMPS
+424 CCYQYIIMPSS
-438 LIVG
+438 IVG

>member
-9 AFELLTTP
+9 AFELLATP

-27 SLLLALNLYL
+27 SLLLAFNLYL

-76 SKGMIFYATIKEP
+76 SKGMIFYTTIKEP

-100 FGKIKPCS
+100 FGKLKSCS

-118 QTYSFSLTRKQD
+118 QTYSFSLMRKQD
-130 FKSHVRRFIDSAHS
+130 FKSHWRRFIDSAHS

-164 LRDRA
+164 LGDRA

-315 QIISLSVLVFL
+315 QVISLSALVFL

-355 FFPLSLFLH
+355 FFPLSLLLH

-369 SLLDSILNMPLTI
+369 SLLDSILNMPLMI

-403 SVRFFK
+403 SARFFK

-424 CCYQYIIMPSLMPS
+424 CCYQYIIMPSL
-438 LIVG
+438 IVG

>member
-9 AFELLTTP
+9 AFELLATP
-17 KEYLLCGVIL
+17 KEYLWCGVIL
-27 SLLLALNLYL
+27 SLLLAINLYL
-37 EYLNYQKLDFSKPTS
+37 EYLNHQKLDFSKPTS

-76 SKGMIFYATIKEP
+76 SKGIIFYTTIKEP
-89 LKNLQYRYAQF
+89 LKNLQYRHAQF
-100 FGKIKPCS
+100 FGKIKSCS

-130 FKSHVRRFIDSAHS
+130 FKSHLRHFIDSTHS
-144 SALVGNLYR
+144 NALVGNLYR

-159 SLNKD
+159 NLNKD

-256 RLLSFKLLILAC
+256 RILSFKLLILAC

-300 TQAFFKTSSFLVRSF
+300 TQIFFKDSSFFKRSF
-315 QIISLSVLVFL
+315 QAIALSVLVFL
-326 NMLIIAH
+326 NMLIVAH

-369 SLLDSILNMPLTI
+369 SLLDHILSMPLTI
-382 PTISVFSPL
+382 PTISVSSPL
-391 WLLGVHLFLTIL
+391 WLLGAHLFLTVL
-403 SVRFFK
+403 SARFFK
-409 VYLSMNVLSAGFFLY
+409 VYLSMNVLSMGFFLY
-424 CCYQYIIMPSLMPS
+424 CCYQYIIMPSS
-438 LIVG
+438 IVG